1 VCQLSFISFI
11 SFISF
16 SRVRHRLVRLRALT
30 IAALLISII
39 GTPISAQDSLHQ
51 DVPTSILERVA
62 NSYGGKRLAKMKSVS
77 IESDRRLAWPG
88 QGQTAAYVEF
98 ATDLNHKH
106 FDLKRKTGSVE
117 RWIHQSGN
125 VYHNRYVVSED
136 GGATIDYFQN
146 SVTRNPETTY
156 MQSFGPDYRMS
167 DVLLA
172 YLLATNPPDAR
183 YIGQRRY
190 GEHIH
195 DVIRFSVTE
204 GSPEIDV
211 YISTNDGL
219 IRRVF
224 FSRDIGDVNILFSNH
239 RRAKGITFASE
250 IQLFL
255 DDTLVEYESGLKLSP
270 NTRVSRKIA
279 IEPGLT
285 PPQDGPDM
293 DEMTV
298 DEIRPGLFLV
308 GQGDYSLFIEQYGE
322 LIAVNA
328 YGGLK
333 ERYEALNVHLSK
345 TLPLKSL
352 IVTHHHSDHMD
363 GVGDAIELGAAF
375 HVTDETRHVLSE
387 SHPEIGEQRIE
398 SLVDGQNVGSFEISI
413 LGTSHSAEN
422 ALVFHTPSG
431 VLFQDDHYHGLMKE
445 GPSRIQPSARILHD
459 YLIRSHWDVKYL
471 VSGHTRKAEEWSVFD
486 NAVKNAS
493 SSTCTNNRIICRGRH
508 ISGSIK

>member
-1 VCQLSFISFI
+1 MCQLFVMLFNHAKLWIARF
-11 SFISF
+11 
-16 SRVRHRLVRLRALT
+16 RVLT
-30 IAALLISII
+30 LAVLQLSLL
-39 GTPISAQDSLHQ
+39 GAPVAAQDTLQQ
-51 DVPTSILERVA
+51 DVPPSVFERVT
-62 NSYGGKRLAKMKSVS
+62 NSYGGKRLTEMKSIS

-106 FDLKRKTGSVE
+106 FDLKRKMGSVE

-125 VYHNRYVVSED
+125 VYHNRYIVTED

-146 SVTRNPETTY
+146 SVTTNPELTY

-172 YLLATNPPDAR
+172 HLLATAPPDAH
-183 YIGQRRY
+183 YMGQRRY

-195 DVIRFSVTE
+195 DVIRLSVAE
-204 GSPEIDV
+204 DSPEIDV

-239 RRAKGITFASE
+239 RRVKGITFASE

-255 DDTLVEYESGLKLSP
+255 GDTLVEYESGLKLRP
-270 NTRVSRKIA
+270 NARVSRKIA
-279 IEPGLT
+279 VESGLT

-298 DEIRPGLFLV
+298 DEVQPELFLV
-308 GQGDYSLFIEQYGE
+308 GQGDYSLFVEHDGG

-328 YGGLK
+328 YAGLK
-333 ERYEALNVHLSK
+333 DRYEALKSHLGK
-345 TLPLKSL
+345 TLPLKSM

-363 GVGDAIELGAAF
+363 GVGDAIDLGAVLY
-375 HVTDETRHVLSE
+375 VTNETRRVLSE
-387 SHPEIGEQRIE
+387 SHPEIGAHRLQSLINGQR
-398 SLVDGQNVGSFEISI
+398 VGPFDISI

-422 ALVFHTPSG
+422 AFVFHAPSG
-431 VLFQDDHYHGLMKE
+431 VLFQDDHYHGLIKE
-445 GPSRIQPSARILHD
+445 GPSRVQPSARILHD
-459 YLIRSHWDVKYL
+459 NLINSNWDVKYL
-471 VSGHTRKAEEWSVFD
+471 VSGHTRKAEAWTVFD
-486 NAVKNAS
+486 DAVKNAS
-493 SSTCTNNRIICRGRH
+493 QSTCPNNRPICRGRH
-508 ISGSIK
+508 ISGSVQ